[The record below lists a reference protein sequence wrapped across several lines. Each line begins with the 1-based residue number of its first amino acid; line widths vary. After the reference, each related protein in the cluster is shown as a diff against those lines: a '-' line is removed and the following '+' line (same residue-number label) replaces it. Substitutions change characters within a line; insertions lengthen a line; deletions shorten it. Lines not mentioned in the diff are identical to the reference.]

1 MPCKLPLYD
10 PLSSG
15 RGFWE
20 GPGQQKAGDR
30 GRKSW
35 YKLEL
40 ESQLQAL
47 SASADFPGSIS
58 TSAIAFDVS
67 KCISLVLAFREAE
80 VDSYFAPF
88 ERLASPLQWPIDIW
102 PLLLQCKLSG
112 KAQEVVAALPLK
124 ESLIRVLKQLSCKLM
139 NWSLIGRSFDSRGN
153 FQTYV
158 EFAREKG
165 ILFDNWCLA
174 SKASD
179 YDCLREVVLLEDFR
193 KHS

>member
-1 MPCKLPLYD
+1 MIHTLHH
-10 PLSSG
+10 
-15 RGFWE
+15 
-20 GPGQQKAGDR
+20 
-30 GRKSW
+30 
-35 YKLEL
+35 
-40 ESQLQAL
+40 
-47 SASADFPGSIS
+47 
-58 TSAIAFDVS
+58 
-67 KCISLVLAFREAE
+67 
-80 VDSYFAPF
+80 
-88 ERLASPLQWPIDIW
+88 RLASALQWPIDIW